1 MGIGQGTDLSDI
13 LAKWNIDSKS
23 VSNLAN
29 LFKDNT
35 AELLESIRN
44 NADPQKLRDLLA
56 SQGINTEEINKIVSQ
71 VQNAVRAGGE
81 RAHLAFGLILAFLVI
96 FRM

>member
-29 LFKDNT
+29 KDNT

-56 SQGINTEEINKIVSQ
+56 SKGINTEEINKIVSQ

-81 RAHLAFGLILAFLVI
+81 RAHLAFGLILVFLVI